1 VQALILAGGEG
12 TRLRPLTSGVPKP
25 VVPLVDRPFAAYML
39 EWLRGHGVDDI
50 VMACGFLAE
59 GVRDVLG
66 DGSEMGVSLRYVAEP
81 RPLGTAGPIRFAE
94 ELLED
99 RFLVLNGDVLTDIDV
114 TSQIAAHE
122 STGARATIALMGV
135 DDPAGYGLVS
145 VDGQGRVTEFLEKPG
160 AGFAGSPLINAGV
173 YVLERDV
180 LDLIEPGRMVSIER
194 DVFPALIGGGLH
206 AVRAD
211 GYWMDI
217 GTPERY
223 LQGTWDILEGR
234 VTTPVRDRLGEAG
247 MTVGEGGRIDGRVV
261 PPALLEQ
268 DCRVA
273 SGAEVGGRVVLGR
286 GVSVGAGSRVEGA
299 VVLDGAEI
307 GSDCSLSACIV
318 GPGARIGDGCTLEGG
333 VMLGEGVSL
342 GEGNQLKAG
351 ARLFPGVSLPDR
363 AVAF

>member
-12 TRLRPLTSGVPKP
+12 TRLRPLTSNVPKP

-39 EWLRGHGVDDI
+39 EWLRGHGVEDI
-50 VMACGFLAE
+50 IMACGFMAE
-59 GVRDVLG
+59 GVREVLG
-66 DGSEMGVSLRYVAEP
+66 DGSQMGVSLRYLAEP
-81 RPLGTAGPIRFAE
+81 RPLGTAGPLRFAE
-94 ELLED
+94 ELLDD

-114 TSQIAAHE
+114 SAQIAAHE
-122 STGARATIALMGV
+122 SASARATLALMSV

-145 VDGQGRVTEFLEKPG
+145 VDAEDEVTEFLEKPG
-160 AGFAGSPLINAGV
+160 PGFAGSPLINAGV

-180 LDLIEPGRMVSIER
+180 LDLIEPEQMVSIER
-194 DVFPALIGGGLH
+194 DVFPALIGKGLR

-234 VTTPVRDRLGEAG
+234 VSTSVRDRLGDG
-247 MTVGEGGRIDGRVV
+247 GQGVGEGSQIDGRIV
-261 PPALLEQ
+261 PPALLEE

-286 GVSVGAGSRVEGA
+286 GVSVGAGSRVESA

-307 GSDCSLSACIV
+307 GSDCSLSACVV
-318 GPGARIGDGCTLEGG
+318 GPGARVGDGCTLEGG

-351 ARLFPGVSLPDR
+351 ARLFAGVSLPDR
-363 AVAF
+363 AIAF

>member
-39 EWLRGHGVDDI
+39 EWLRGHGVEDI
-50 VMACGFLAE
+50 VMACGYMAE
-59 GVRDVLG
+59 GVREVLG
-66 DGSEMGVSLRYVAEP
+66 DGSALGVSLRYLAEP
-81 RPLGTAGPIRFAE
+81 RPLGTAGPILFAE
-94 ELLED
+94 ELLQD

-114 TSQIAAHE
+114 SALIAAHE
-122 STGARATIALMGV
+122 SAGARATIALIGV

-145 VDGQGRVTEFLEKPG
+145 VDGEGRVTEFLEKPG
-160 AGFAGSPLINAGV
+160 PGFAGSPLINAGV

-180 LDLIEPGRMVSIER
+180 LDLIEPEQMVSIER
-194 DVFPALIGGGLH
+194 DVFPALIGKGLH
-206 AVRAD
+206 AVRAG

-234 VTTPVRDRLGEAG
+234 VATPVRDRLGETG
-247 MTVGEGGRIDGRVV
+247 TFVGEGSQIDGRIV

-286 GVSVGAGSRVEGA
+286 RVSVGAGSRVEGA
-299 VVLDGAEI
+299 VLLEGAEI
-307 GSDCSLSACIV
+307 GSECSLSSCVI
-318 GPGARIGDGCTLEGG
+318 GPGARVGDGCTLEGG

-342 GEGNQLKAG
+342 GEGNRLKAG
-351 ARLFPGVSLPDR
+351 ARLFAGVSLPDR
-363 AVAF
+363 AIAF